1 MTAKDKDVKG
11 LCLKTGVGASI
22 HRVAA
27 KECSRKPL
35 GTLSDAYVLGPVLC
49 RFPPIRVLGN
59 SEGNLGAMKRQ
70 EAVRMLL
77 GVPGEAADMGPSGIP
92 EE

>member
-1 MTAKDKDVKG
+1 
-11 LCLKTGVGASI
+11 LHLPWGVG
-22 HRVAA
+22 V
-27 KECSRKPL
+27 PL
-35 GTLSDAYVLGPVLC
+35 FTKLPTKKVLGSPRAPFSDAYVLGPVLC

-77 GVPGEAADMGPSGIP
+77 GVPGEAADVGPSGVP
-92 EE
+92 E